1 MARIFARG
9 LATADIVR
17 IFSFCRN
24 MSAFYDNGIK
34 PEAPASADSG
44 RSISALSRNI
54 SAFNED
60 ICAAGIADA
69 RPSITARCDKAS
81 FSANGQLNGWNTV
94 ILRHLRRIDSRI
106 LSARGEL
113 IRPNELQRGFSCLT
127 EIQRTVSA
135 FIRFATRVN
144 RQATNRQRRLNT
156 WLSLLPDLHPEVIA
170 VRRSAE
176 RIVSLRFYRQKM
188 FAESIIV
195 RRQFFV
201 GSGQRHIVTHDR
213 LRFCQTP
220 PDKIVRHV
228 SAKTSP
234 SAFFHVFIPLFLFS
248 FLS

>member
-69 RPSITARCDKAS
+69 RPSITTRCDKAS
-81 FSANGQLNGWNTV
+81 FSANGQWNGCCV
-94 ILRHLRRIDSRI
+94 VFAAAHPRRINSRI
-106 LSARGEL
+106 LSARGENIPANENQL
-113 IRPNELQRGFSCLT
+113 GRPGLA
-127 EIQRTVSA
+127 EIQRTISA

-144 RQATNRQRRLNT
+144 RQVINRQLRNET
-156 WLSLLPDLHPEVIA
+156 VANLHPEVIA
-170 VRRSAE
+170 ARRSAE
-176 RIVSLRFYRQKM
+176 RIISRRFYRQKM

-220 PDKIVRHV
+220 PR
-228 SAKTSP
+228 
-234 SAFFHVFIPLFLFS
+234 
-248 FLS
+248 